1 MSEEHQYL
9 VPPGKVLH
17 DEREID
23 KTVLVV
29 AEGLGLGLLGID
41 HMYAGNWGAG
51 VLKLMTGGG
60 MGVWW
65 LIDYVRVMA
74 NALSRSERGVL
85 GVDRWRD
92 PRMSTPA
99 LLAVV
104 LIIADI
110 IVLIVL
116 VVLIIAFH
124 ESSPVEY

>member
-41 HMYAGNWGAG
+41 HMYAGTWGAG